1 MYGYQVNMKHQ
12 AGAGTSRVHAFPC
25 AMNRASWLATTVIG
39 ITDQK
44 PEPRRHLTS

>member
-1 MYGYQVNMKHQ
+1 MYGYQVSMKHQ

-25 AMNRASWLATTVIG
+25 AKNMASWLVTIHM
-39 ITDQK
+39 TDQK